1 MGAPDVPAKSYIF
14 EMGGTLGIYNYN
26 ETTQIVDVWM
36 LRDYESE
43 VWGHMYNVKLP
54 AADIRCRFGLFDNW
68 HVNVYSVDGD
78 LLLLVSVGGW
88 MFYVD
93 IDGKLVDDFHYDG
106 QHVSTCELRL
116 KQTLVSHTFFTALEG
131 YVVNAS
137 PFV

>member
-1 MGAPDVPAKSYIF
+1 LLHKAKTSYILKRR
-14 EMGGTLGIYNYN
+14 EYNYN
-26 ETTQIVDVWM
+26 ETTQIVDIWI
-36 LRDYESE
+36 LQNYESK

-54 AADIRCRFGLFDNW
+54 AADISALFDNW

-106 QHVSTCELRL
+106 QHVSACELRL
-116 KQTLVSHTFFTALEG
+116 KQTLVPHTFFTALEG
-131 YVVNAS
+131 YVVNDS